1 MEMQVILNKKI
12 NIYVSLID
20 ELYNADSVKWIKQI
34 YSDDP
39 NSKELLYE
47 SFGHKIVE
55 SQEIFLQSKPLDIV
69 CLICMTAKF
78 AENKEECQTV
88 GIIVHK
94 GLKYENPLPYMLDDH
109 GFLLAEKTLVAL
121 SFFRSAMDYRAKYKG
136 APTSKFY
143 REASKLLFR
152 KNGHDNI
159 ADNHEKWENF
169 LSEIFI

>member
-1 MEMQVILNKKI
+1 M
-12 NIYVSLID
+12 SLIE
-20 ELYNADSVKWIKQI
+20 ELYDQDSVKWIKHI
-34 YSDDP
+34 YSEDP
-39 NSKELLYE
+39 NSKELLFE
-47 SFGHKIVE
+47 SFGHKIIE
-55 SQEIFLQSKPLDIV
+55 SQEIFLKSKPLDII

-94 GLKYENPLPYMLDDH
+94 GLQHKNPLPYVLDDH

-121 SFFRSAMDYRAKYKG
+121 SFFRSAMDYRSKYKG
-136 APTSKFY
+136 APTSSFY
-143 REASKLLFR
+143 RNASKLLFS

-159 ADNHEKWENF
+159 ADHHEKWENF